1 MNMERDCKTMKDSC
15 KSLSLAFR
23 PTTSSHRTQKGAKLP
38 TIEPEKRVM
47 GRSLNEVEYLTNN
60 GSDDIPYGFLLI
72 KQNIPRIKKIAERLS
87 PSHLTVDNWDAVCTI
102 KDTIPPSGKKWSVL
116 LMVETGFKRESVW
129 WEAEDGIKYSQNMKY
144 CKHIYFQGVY
154 AFCGNAYEGNHAA
167 VVTLRDETIER
178 LLKLLIA
185 WVLLSVRH
193 QKEEEHRKL

>member
-1 MNMERDCKTMKDSC
+1 M
-15 KSLSLAFR
+15 
-23 PTTSSHRTQKGAKLP
+23 
-38 TIEPEKRVM
+38 
-47 GRSLNEVEYLTNN
+47 
-60 GSDDIPYGFLLI
+60 
-72 KQNIPRIKKIAERLS
+72 
-87 PSHLTVDNWDAVCTI
+87 CTI

-154 AFCGNAYEGNHAA
+154 AFCGNAYEGNHAT

-178 LLKLLIA
+178 LLNFLIT